1 MKSMRYSWKQYWRKF
16 ILWIAWNNVIY
27 KKKIDFDFDKK
38 IKNPEW
44 WKNFNNFVV
53 NINGMM
59 IFFIKCT
66 KKIKQR
72 VLKID
77 GKSV

>member
-1 MKSMRYSWKQYWRKF
+1 M
-16 ILWIAWNNVIY
+16 
-27 KKKIDFDFDKK
+27 
-38 IKNPEW
+38 
-44 WKNFNNFVV
+44 V